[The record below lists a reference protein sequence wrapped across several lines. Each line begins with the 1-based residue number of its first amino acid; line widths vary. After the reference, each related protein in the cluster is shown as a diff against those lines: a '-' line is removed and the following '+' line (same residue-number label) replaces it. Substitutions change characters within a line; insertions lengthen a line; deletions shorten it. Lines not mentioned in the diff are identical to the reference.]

1 MAFEPLRTDY
11 KDAVWAGLRKY
22 LMLKNED
29 DTVSLKDVTQYTV
42 YDDAFFGAE
51 DANRINAAIN
61 AIMASVEKGTDL
73 YEAFT
78 AFFENQKKAFTA
90 EADKQNEDF
99 GKYLDGLE
107 QTADADIAKMKD
119 DYTAEIKS
127 FESTQEVV
135 YNTWFDHIKD
145 QLSDDAA
152 GNLQAQIDNDVF
164 KSYRGILKDLD
175 TAPKDVKSGCY
186 AVRDSGIIYDL
197 LLCFNSKTG
206 SATALQVLL
215 SYELKKCKIRPAINN
230 GSWGPW
236 RPLAF
241 ADNVAEQLTPMQE
254 TLAEH
259 DELVRD
265 HETALK
271 HISPRI
277 LHDFDFD
284 CKSQI
289 KDMIQVESTSGEK
302 YYLAVACDSGNI
314 WTNTS
319 YGTYW
324 EMYKVVPLASDKR
337 PALLKNIVAWPEN
350 NIVIASYTEDTAL
363 GATFM
368 GMPISFDGGKKWT
381 TSAIYNNEVDNY
393 PFLTMPFEYD
403 AILVAGS
410 PGIIAYMKGAQD
422 TVRMCE
428 SKDTITKEWPKMIWP
443 DGVSGEVYSILYN
456 PDDGYFYGYVHN
468 DTTWTL
474 LKANTNTW
482 VKVADVTTDGYGY
495 YRVVYSGG
503 LFYNQQGDQTLEV
516 SSDGYT
522 WTRKIT
528 TPTKFA
534 HFGVHDGMIYI
545 IDTDKQKWVTFDDG
559 KTWDKWGNTTYD
571 IKHIKFFD
579 DVCFGLESDDA
590 TLTKGTMRR
599 ADGIDIANRTMTD
612 VAQELWG
619 EPQNTVTIGSVTAA
633 DSVTISG
640 KAKKITL
647 LVKKVTATATT
658 GAAIYQYINLPTTED
673 GVTAPK
679 LSALTGTLSTSHG
692 TIAVSGS
699 DILLKSVKGFS
710 ITAIIDYKNY

>member
-119 DYTAEIKS
+119 DYTAEIKN
-127 FESTQEVV
+127 FENTQEAV

-164 KSYRGILKDLD
+164 KSYRGILENID

-186 AVRDSGIIYDL
+186 AVFSSGVIYDL
-197 LLCFNSKTG
+197 LLCFNSKKG
-206 SATALQVLL
+206 SATALQVLF
-215 SYELKKCKIRPAINN
+215 SFDLKKCKIRPAINN

-241 ADNVAEQLTPMQE
+241 ADDMAAQLTPMQE
-254 TLAEH
+254 TLAAH
-259 DELVRD
+259 DELVRE
-265 HETALK
+265 HETTLK

-277 LHDFDFD
+277 LHDFNFD

-289 KDMIQVESTSGEK
+289 RDMIQSEISGSK
-302 YYLAVACDSGNI
+302 RYLAVTWDSGAI
-314 WTNTS
+314 WQNTG
-319 YGTYW
+319 YGTY
-324 EMYKVVPLASDKR
+324 MTRYNVKPLESGKM

-350 NIVIASYTEDTAL
+350 NIVIASYTEDRDL

-368 GMPISFDGGKKWT
+368 GMPISFDDGNTWT
-381 TSAIYNNEVDNY
+381 TSAIYNNEVDKY
-393 PFLTMPFEYD
+393 PFITFPFRYD
-403 AILVAGS
+403 MDLIAGA
-410 PGIIAYMKGAQD
+410 PGIIAYNYGRSIEE
-422 TVRMCE
+422 VVMCA

-443 DGVSGEVYSILYN
+443 DGVSGYIDNILYN
-456 PDDGYFYGYVHN
+456 PDDGYFYAYVYDKN
-468 DTTWTL
+468 TKTATL

-482 VKVADVTTDGYGY
+482 IKVTNPTISGYGY
-495 YRVVYSGG
+495 GYEKVTYSGG
-503 LFYNQQGDQTLEV
+503 LYYHLLNDQTLEI

-522 WTRKIT
+522 WKRKIT
-528 TPTKFA
+528 TPTETA
-534 HFGVHDGMIYI
+534 HFGVHEGMIYI
-545 IDTDKQKWVTFDDG
+545 IDTDKQKWVTFDG
-559 KTWDKWGNTTYD
+559 KTWDKWGDTTYD
-571 IKHIKFFD
+571 IRKIKFFED
-579 DVCFGLESDDA
+579 TCYGLESDNYHMI
-590 TLTKGTMRR
+590 KGTMRR
-599 ADGIDIANRTMTD
+599 ANRLDIASRTMTD

-619 EPQNTVTIGSVTAA
+619 EPKNTVTIGSVTAA

-640 KAKKITL
+640 DAKKITL
-647 LVKKVTATATT
+647 LAEKLTAA
-658 GAAIYQYINLPTTED
+658 GGAIYQYINLPAVK
-673 GVTAPK
+673 GGPK
-679 LSALTGTLSTSHG
+679 LSALTGTLSTSIG
-692 TIAVSGS
+692 TIAVSGD

-710 ITAIIDYKNY
+710 ITAIIDYNKY

>member
-1 MAFEPLRTDY
+1 MAFEQLRTDY

-119 DYTAEIKS
+119 DYTAEIKN
-127 FESTQEVV
+127 FENTQEAV

-164 KSYRGILKDLD
+164 KSYRGILENID

-186 AVRDSGIIYDL
+186 AVFSSGVIYDL
-197 LLCFNSKTG
+197 LLCFNSTKG

-215 SYELKKCKIRPAINN
+215 SFDLKKCLIRPAINN
-230 GSWGPW
+230 GEWGPW

-265 HETALK
+265 HETTLK

-277 LHDFDFD
+277 LHDFKFD

-289 KDMIQVESTSGEK
+289 RDMIQSEISGSK
-302 YYLAVACDSGNI
+302 YYLAVTWDSGDI
-314 WTNTS
+314 WQNTV
-319 YGTYW
+319 YGTYIAR
-324 EMYKVVPLASDKR
+324 YNVKPLESGKR

-350 NIVIASYTEDTAL
+350 NIVIASYTEDTDL

-368 GMPISFDGGKKWT
+368 GMPISFDDGDTWT
-381 TSAIYNNEVDNY
+381 TSAIYNNEVDKY
-393 PFLTMPFEYD
+393 PFITFPFKYD
-403 AILVAGS
+403 MDLIAGA
-410 PGIIAYMKGAQD
+410 PGVIAYNYGES
-422 TVRMCE
+422 TEEVVMCV

-443 DGVSGEVYSILYN
+443 DGVSGTIDNILYN
-456 PDDGYFYGYVHN
+456 PDDGYFYAYVYDKN
-468 DTTWTL
+468 TKTATL

-482 VKVADVTTDGYGY
+482 IKVTNPTISGYGY
-495 YRVVYSGG
+495 GYEKVVYSGG
-503 LFYNQQGDQTLEV
+503 LYYHLLNDQTLEI

-522 WTRKIT
+522 WKRKIT
-528 TPTKFA
+528 TPTETA
-534 HFGVHDGMIYI
+534 HFGVHDDMIYI

-559 KTWDKWGNTTYD
+559 KTWDKWGDTTYD
-571 IKHIKFFD
+571 IRHIKFYG
-579 DVCFGLESDDA
+579 DVCYGLESDNYHMI
-590 TLTKGTMRR
+590 KGTMRR
-599 ADGIDIANRTMTD
+599 ANRLDIASRTMTD

-619 EPQNTVTIGSVTAA
+619 EPKNTVTIGSVTAA

-640 KAKKITL
+640 DAKKITL
-647 LVKKVTATATT
+647 LVEKLTAA
-658 GAAIYQYINLPTTED
+658 GGAIYQYINLPAIK
-673 GVTAPK
+673 GGPK
-679 LSALTGTLSTSHG
+679 LSALTGALSTSHG
-692 TIAVSGS
+692 TIAVSGD

-710 ITAIIDYKNY
+710 ITAIIDYNKY

>member
-119 DYTAEIKS
+119 DYTAEIKN
-127 FESTQEVV
+127 FESTQEAV

-164 KSYRGILKDLD
+164 KSYRGILENID

-186 AVRDSGIIYDL
+186 AVFSSGVIYDL
-197 LLCFNSKTG
+197 LLCFNSKQG

-215 SYELKKCKIRPAINN
+215 SFDLKKCKIRPAINN

-259 DELVRD
+259 DELVED
-265 HETALK
+265 
-271 HISPRI
+271 
-277 LHDFDFD
+277 
-284 CKSQI
+284 I
-289 KDMIQVESTSGEK
+289 KNYSTLCTTNEA
-302 YYLAVACDSGNI
+302 YL
-314 WTNTS
+314 
-319 YGTYW
+319 
-324 EMYKVVPLASDKR
+324 
-337 PALLKNIVAWPEN
+337 
-350 NIVIASYTEDTAL
+350 
-363 GATFM
+363 
-368 GMPISFDGGKKWT
+368 
-381 TSAIYNNEVDNY
+381 
-393 PFLTMPFEYD
+393 
-403 AILVAGS
+403 
-410 PGIIAYMKGAQD
+410 
-422 TVRMCE
+422 
-428 SKDTITKEWPKMIWP
+428 
-443 DGVSGEVYSILYN
+443 
-456 PDDGYFYGYVHN
+456 
-468 DTTWTL
+468 
-474 LKANTNTW
+474 
-482 VKVADVTTDGYGY
+482 
-495 YRVVYSGG
+495 YSGG
-503 LFYNQQGDQTLEV
+503 KSYDFLVRGSNYVLATA
-516 SSDGYT
+516 DG
-522 WTRKIT
+522 
-528 TPTKFA
+528 
-534 HFGVHDGMIYI
+534 IYLS
-545 IDTDKQKWVTFDDG
+545 TDFG
-559 KTWDKWGNTTYD
+559 KTWSKA
-571 IKHIKFFD
+571 
-579 DVCFGLESDDA
+579 VDA
-590 TLTKGTMRR
+590 TLKHLKVSIGGNKPRLTAAGDGGVYYSDDNGITWTMSELKTKIVDMNRDAGYPILAIDKSNLYRSEPNGSMDIWETIQMPSTFEKETDELLCVLYHRKGYLLGSKQKLYRVSGTKISAVDCNVNGPFLDMDKTLNVIYACIGENTRNLYHSEDDGVTWTVYNTPDIQFTGVSVQNESLICAYNETQICVSVNGGATWKTLER
-599 ADGIDIANRTMTD
+599 AGIHRVTLMKNSIRVLNDNGCSVINFQYEAGGLPAVVDDIYTRS
-612 VAQELWG
+612 LSF
-619 EPQNTVTIGSVTAA
+619 EPNSDTVTIGSVTAA

-679 LSALTGTLSTSHG
+679 LSALTAAISTSHG

>member
-78 AFFENQKKAFTA
+78 AFFEAQKKAFTA

-119 DYTAEIKS
+119 DYNAEIKN
-127 FESTQEVV
+127 FENTQEAV

-164 KSYRGILKDLD
+164 KSYRGILENID

-186 AVRDSGIIYDL
+186 AVFSSGVIYDL
-197 LLCFNSKTG
+197 LLCFNSKQG

-215 SYELKKCKIRPAINN
+215 SFDLKKCKIRPAINN
-230 GSWGPW
+230 GIWGPW

-259 DELVRD
+259 DELVED
-265 HETALK
+265 IKNYSTLCTTNEAYLYSGGKSYDFLDTGSSYVLATADG
-271 HISPRI
+271 I
-277 LHDFDFD
+277 
-284 CKSQI
+284 
-289 KDMIQVESTSGEK
+289 
-302 YYLAVACDSGNI
+302 YYLAYADKTWSKALDATGMKHLKASVGGNGYRLTAAGDSGV
-314 WTNTS
+314 
-319 YGTYW
+319 YY
-324 EMYKVVPLASDKR
+324 SD
-337 PALLKNIVAWPEN
+337 
-350 NIVIASYTEDTAL
+350 TH
-363 GATFM
+363 GATWTKSAVNTKSIVDMNRDAAYPILAIDKSNLYRASPSGVM
-368 GMPISFDGGKKWT
+368 GTDDIWETISMSSELLCVLWHRNGYLVGSKQKLYRFSGTKI
-381 TSAIYNNEVDNY
+381 SAVDCNVNG
-393 PFLTMPFEYD
+393 PFLDMDKTLNVIYACIGENTRNLYHSED
-403 AILVAGS
+403 
-410 PGIIAYMKGAQD
+410 
-422 TVRMCE
+422 
-428 SKDTITKEWPKMIWP
+428 
-443 DGVSGEVYSILYN
+443 DGV
-456 PDDGYFYGYVHN
+456 
-468 DTTWTL
+468 TWTVYNTPDIQFTGVSVQNESL
-474 LKANTNTW
+474 ICAYNETQICVSVNGGATWKTLEHAGIHRVTLKKNSI
-482 VKVADVTTDGYGY
+482 
-495 YRVVYSGG
+495 RVLNDNGCSVINFQYEAGG
-503 LFYNQQGDQTLEV
+503 LPAVVDDIYTRSLSFEPN
-516 SSDGYT
+516 SD
-522 WTRKIT
+522 
-528 TPTKFA
+528 
-534 HFGVHDGMIYI
+534 
-545 IDTDKQKWVTFDDG
+545 
-559 KTWDKWGNTTYD
+559 
-571 IKHIKFFD
+571 
-579 DVCFGLESDDA
+579 
-590 TLTKGTMRR
+590 
-599 ADGIDIANRTMTD
+599 
-612 VAQELWG
+612 
-619 EPQNTVTIGSVTAA
+619 TVTIGSVTAA